1 MRGMSLFPT
10 EQVVETID
18 DQQLSDLIGE
28 IYDAALDQS
37 RWASVLEKCVAFVG
51 GCAAALFFKDAAA
64 NRGDTYF
71 ETGISPYYRNLYFDE
86 YVTLDPATK
95 SHFHAEIEQPVATT
109 DFMPYDEFLQTRFYR
124 EWVQPQGLVDFVS
137 TVLDKSATSVVMFG
151 VFRHERDGIA
161 NDDTRQRM
169 RLIAPHI
176 RRAVVLGR
184 LIDLKHTDAKSFEIL
199 DSLGTAIFLVGSDG
213 FIVHSNLVA
222 NSMLDDGGLLQSVGG
237 RLVVEDVRISE
248 AMREGFASA
257 CEGDTAMGVKAIA
270 VPLIARN
277 GERYVGHLL
286 PLTSGVRRRATLQY
300 GAVAALF
307 VRKVALE
314 MPLTAEVIAKAFNLT
329 PTELRVLLAVVEV
342 GGAPEVAAMLGIA
355 VSTVKTHL
363 VRLFHKT
370 GVTRQADLVKLVA
383 GYSTPFA
390 R

>member
-1 MRGMSLFPT
+1 MKSVSLLPK
-10 EQVVETID
+10 EQVAETID
-18 DQQLSDLIGE
+18 DQKLSDLIGE

-37 RWASVLEKCVAFVG
+37 RWGSVLEKCIAFVG
-51 GCAAALFFKDAAA
+51 GCAAALFFKDASA

-71 ETGISPYYRNLYFDE
+71 DTGITPYYRNLYFDE

-95 SHFHAEIEQPVATT
+95 SHFHAEIEQPVAIT
-109 DFMPYDEFLQTRFYR
+109 DLMPFDEFQETRFYR

-137 TVLDKSATSVVMFG
+137 TVLDRSATSVVMFG
-151 VFRHERDGIA
+151 VFRHQRDGLA
-161 NDDTRQRM
+161 NDDTRRRM

-184 LIDLKHTDAKSFEIL
+184 LIDLKHTDAKSFEVL
-199 DSLGTAIFLVGSDG
+199 DSLGTAIFLLGSDG
-213 FIVHSNLVA
+213 FIVHANLMA
-222 NSMLDDGGLLQSVGG
+222 NSMLDDGALLQSVGG
-237 RLVVEDVRISE
+237 RLVIEDVRISE
-248 AMREGFASA
+248 AMREGFAAA
-257 CEGDTAMGVKAIA
+257 CEGNTAQGVKAIA
-270 VPLIARN
+270 MPLTANN

-286 PLTSGVRRRATLQY
+286 PLASGPRRGATLQY
-300 GAVAALF
+300 GAVAVLF
-307 VRKVALE
+307 VRKVTFE
-314 MPLTAEVIAKAFNLT
+314 MPLAAEVIAKAFKLT

-383 GYSTPFA
+383 GYSTPLA